1 MKPSAKR
8 RGKSRRHVA
17 DGGVGGAVT
26 IIVSSDGKKEVLAR
40 LADLSDWGVGVETE
54 APLAVDKLV
63 TVSGRLQPRFKGK
76 NVKKL
81 ARVVHTRCAG
91 EQLYRSGL
99 AFEGEPDKSAGAE
112 RDEVSPDLAL
122 LDHYETLQVSPNAD
136 IDTIQRVY
144 RLLAQRYHP
153 DNAETGNEEAFRAVL
168 QAYRVLTDPE
178 KRAAYDVDYRASRA
192 LRWGIFAQTG
202 AVSAAD
208 AEHRT
213 RRGIL
218 SILYAQRL
226 EQPLRGGVSIRE
238 LEALLACPREHL
250 EFSLWYL
257 KAKGLVQPEDS
268 ARFSITADG
277 VDVMQQSLP
286 VTPDMQKALPA
297 GPAEVAS

>member
-1 MKPSAKR
+1 MRSSTKR
-8 RGKSRRHVA
+8 RRKSRQPVS
-17 DGGVGGAVT
+17 DGGVGAAVT
-26 IIVSSDGKKEVLAR
+26 IIVSSNGKKEVPGR
-40 LADLSDWGVGVETE
+40 LTDLSDWGVGVETE

-63 TVSGRLQPRFKGK
+63 TVSGRPQAPDNGK

-112 RDEVSPDLAL
+112 RSEVSPDLAL
-122 LDHYETLQVSPNAD
+122 LDHYEILQVSPNAD
-136 IDTIQRVY
+136 VDTIQRVY
-144 RLLAQRYHP
+144 RLLAQRHHP

-168 QAYRVLTDPE
+168 QAYLVLADPE
-178 KRAAYDVDYRASRA
+178 KRAAYDVGYGASRA
-192 LRWGIFAQTG
+192 LRWRVFDQTG
-202 AVSAAD
+202 AGSAAE
-208 AEHRT
+208 AEQRT

-218 SILYAQRL
+218 SILRAQRL
-226 EQPLRGGVSIRE
+226 EQPLRAGVSIRE
-238 LEALLACPREHL
+238 LETLLACPREHL

-277 VDVMQQSLP
+277 VDVMQESLP
-286 VTPDMQKALPA
+286 VTPDMLKALPA
-297 GPAEVAS
+297 GPVEVSS